1 MYIVSLQVLLD
12 KVTELT
18 RCIFNMQP
26 PFRGEYEN
34 MIKKG
39 IISLQILKDF
49 PRHYAPEIFSE
60 KNVADIFVSLYI
72 CSKIN
77 GDKYFMPALLSPLS
91 RNELL
96 QIQNP
101 SFPPLVYHFGGSC
114 SPAGLFC
121 ALVVCLSV
129 RGYKL
134 LADQDDFPFP
144 NPHSNAVCFSTPFLR
159 IYIAVVDSFSQFEV
173 HYYSRADLKFLQ
185 KSLPKIRA
193 TFEDA
198 LEEVIYNRKY
208 KVDFPPKA
216 FFCRAEECQGK
227 KLHIAN
233 IDYDER
239 ELVCSLNPCTIWYSQ
254 NDEEQAWLG
263 SSPLPPNAP
272 SIPQLCEELQEVIP
286 DWEVFGIQL
295 GIPVSKLT
303 CIQKENHG
311 DCKICLSKVLEYWH
325 RNPKESKPYSWHTVI
340 AVLRT
345 ESVAENALAEKLNK
359 KYMLT

>member
-18 RCIFNMQP
+18 RCIFYMQP

-49 PRHYAPEIFSE
+49 PQHYAPEIFSE
-60 KNVADIFVSLYI
+60 KDVADIFVSLYI
-72 CSKIN
+72 CSRIN

-91 RNELL
+91 HNELL

-134 LADQDDFPFP
+134 LADEDDLPFKK
-144 NPHSNAVCFSTPFLR
+144 PHSNAICFSTPFHR
-159 IYIAVVDSFSQFEV
+159 IGIAVVDSFLQFEV
-173 HYYSRADLKFLQ
+173 HYFTGSDLDLQ
-185 KSLPKIRA
+185 KYLAKIRE

-208 KVDFPPKA
+208 KIDSPPKA
-216 FFCRAEECQGK
+216 FFCRAEGCQGK

-239 ELVCSLNPCTIWYSQ
+239 GLVCSLNPRKTCYSQ

-272 SIPQLCEELQEVIP
+272 SIPQLCEELERVTPKWKI
-286 DWEVFGIQL
+286 FGIQL
-295 GIPVSKLT
+295 GIPSWKLE
-303 CIQKENHG
+303 CIEKENHKDG
-311 DCKICLSKVLEYWH
+311 CQACLLKVLEYWY
-325 RNPKESKPYSWHTVI
+325 RNPSKPCSWKTVI
-340 AVLRT
+340 AVLCT
-345 ESVAENALAEKLNK
+345 KSVAENALAEELNK